1 MDISKENL
9 QELIVLKEKMAVME
23 LQYKYVRSVDERD
36 VETSV
41 DVFHKDG
48 KLWVVRANGKN
59 LIGGPPEIR
68 AFFKEIAERD
78 FVFARHFITNP
89 VVKIEGDRASFRS
102 YYNTLFI
109 HDTITRVV
117 LGFYDD
123 TLVKDKGEWK
133 LMEKQIILGWNN
145 NMVPLKDFIKTG

>member
-1 MDISKENL
+1 MDITKEQL
-9 QELIVLKEKMAVME
+9 QDLIELKEKMAVME

-36 VETSV
+36 VKTSV
-41 DVFHKDG
+41 NVFHNDG
-48 KLWVVRANGKN
+48 KLWVVDSKEKR
-59 LIGGPPEIR
+59 LIGGPPEIE
-68 AFFKEIAERD
+68 AFFTEIAGRD
-78 FVFARHFITNP
+78 FAFARHFITNP
-89 VVKIEGDRASFRS
+89 VVKIEGDKASFRS

-109 HDTITRVV
+109 HDTLTRVV

-145 NMVPLKDFIKTG
+145 NMVSLKDFIKK

>member
-102 YYNTLFI
+102 YYNTLFV
-109 HDTITRVV
+109 HDTFTRVV

-123 TLVKDKGEWK
+123 TLVKEKGEWK
-133 LMEKQIILGWNN
+133 LAEKQIILGWNN
-145 NMVPLKDFIKTG
+145 NMVPLKDFIKNG